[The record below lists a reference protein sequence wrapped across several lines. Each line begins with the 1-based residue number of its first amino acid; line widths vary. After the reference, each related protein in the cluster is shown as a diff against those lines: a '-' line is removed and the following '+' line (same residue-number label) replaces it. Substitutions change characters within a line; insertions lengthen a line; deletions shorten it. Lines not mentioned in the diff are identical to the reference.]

1 MIYLDYSATTPVDK
15 RVLETFNKVCLDY
28 PGNSNSL
35 HSLGVKSK
43 ELEEYV
49 TDKIARILKIK
60 PTEIIYTSSSSES
73 NNTAIKG
80 ICLKYKNRGKHII
93 TTSLEHSSVIAPLNY
108 LTKQGFEVD
117 FVNLKD
123 DGTVDLEHLKSL
135 MRDDTVLV
143 SISYVDSELG
153 IVQPINEISKIV
165 KTNPKTFFHVDCTQ
179 AIGKI
184 NVDLSNIDLA
194 SISAHKIYGLK
205 GVALLIKK
213 ENIVIEPLI
222 HGGKSTTI
230 YRAGT
235 PALPL
240 YASMMKALELIIPNV
255 EENIKYITK
264 LNKKITDRLSNYEN
278 VYINSTD
285 KSIVNTINFSIKE
298 IKPETFIHALEEYEI
313 YVSTKSACSSAD
325 SMSNSVYA
333 VTKDKERANNTIRI
347 SLSYLTTEEEIDKFL
362 KVFDEC
368 YNHLLLKKVE
378 YEIN

>member
-15 RVLETFNKVCLDY
+15 RVLDTFNKVCLEY

-35 HSLGVKSK
+35 HILGVKSK

-49 TDKIARILKIK
+49 TNKIADILKVK
-60 PTEIIYTSSSSES
+60 STEIIYTSSSSES

-108 LTKQGFEVD
+108 LTKEGFEVD
-117 FVNLKD
+117 FVNLKE

-135 MRDDTVLV
+135 MRDDTLLV

-153 IVQPINEISKIV
+153 VVQPINEISKIV
-165 KTNPKTFFHVDCTQ
+165 KKNPKTFFHVDCTQ
-179 AIGKI
+179 AVGKI

-194 SISAHKIYGLK
+194 SISAHKFYGLK
-205 GVALLIKK
+205 GVSLLIKK

-222 HGGKSTTI
+222 HGGKSTTV
-230 YRAGT
+230 YRSGT

-240 YASMMKALELIIPNV
+240 YASMMKALELIVPNID
-255 EENIKYITK
+255 ENTKYISK
-264 LNKKITDRLSNYEN
+264 LNKKIIDKLSTYEN
-278 VYINSTD
+278 IYINSTE
-285 KSIVNTINFSIKE
+285 KSIVNTINISIKG

-325 SMSNSVYA
+325 AMSNSVYA
-333 VTKDKERANNTIRI
+333 VTKDKERASNTIRI

-362 KVFDEC
+362 EVFDKC
-368 YNHLLLKKVE
+368 YNHLLLKRV
-378 YEIN
+378 

>member
-15 RVLETFNKVCLDY
+15 RVLETYNKVCLDY

-108 LTKQGFEVD
+108 LTKQAFEVD

-285 KSIVNTINFSIKE
+285 KSIVNTINFSIKG

>member
-15 RVLETFNKVCLDY
+15 RVLDTFNKVCLEY

-49 TDKIARILKIK
+49 TSRIADILKVK
-60 PTEIIYTSSSSES
+60 STEIIYTSSSSES

-80 ICLKYKNRGKHII
+80 ICFKYKNRGKHII

-108 LTKQGFEVD
+108 LTKEGFEVD

-135 MRDDTVLV
+135 MRADTLLV

-165 KTNPKTFFHVDCTQ
+165 KKNPKTFFHVDCTQ
-179 AIGKI
+179 AVGKI

-194 SISAHKIYGLK
+194 SISAHKFYGLK
-205 GVALLIKK
+205 GVSLLIKK

-222 HGGKSTTI
+222 HGGKSTTV
-230 YRAGT
+230 YRSGT

-240 YASMMKALELIIPNV
+240 YASMMKALELIIPNIDK
-255 EENIKYITK
+255 NTKYISK
-264 LNKKITDRLSNYEN
+264 LNKKIIDKLSTYEN
-278 VYINSTD
+278 VYINSTE
-285 KSIVNTINFSIKE
+285 KSIVNTINISIKG

-333 VTKDKERANNTIRI
+333 VTKDKERASNTIRI

-362 KVFDEC
+362 EVFDKC
-368 YNHLLLKKVE
+368 YNHLLLKRV
-378 YEIN
+378 

>member
-15 RVLETFNKVCLDY
+15 RVLDTFNKVCLEY

-49 TDKIARILKIK
+49 TTKIADILKVK
-60 PTEIIYTSSSSES
+60 PTEIIYTSCSSES

-117 FVNLKD
+117 FVNLKE
-123 DGTVDLEHLKSL
+123 DGTVNLEHLKSL
-135 MRDDTVLV
+135 MRDDTILV

-165 KTNPKTFFHVDCTQ
+165 KKNPKTFFHVDCTQ
-179 AIGKI
+179 AVGKVNI
-184 NVDLSNIDLA
+184 DLSNIDLA

-222 HGGKSTTI
+222 HGGKSTTV
-230 YRAGT
+230 YRSGT

-240 YASMMKALELIIPNV
+240 YASMMKALELIIPNID
-255 EENIKYITK
+255 ENNKYISK
-264 LNKKITDRLSNYEN
+264 LNKKIIDKLSKYEN

-285 KSIVNTINFSIKE
+285 KSVVNTINISIKG
-298 IKPETFIHALEEYEI
+298 IKPETFLHALEEYEI

-333 VTKDKERANNTIRI
+333 VTKDKERASNTIRI

-362 KVFDEC
+362 EIFDKC
-368 YNHLLLKKVE
+368 YNHLLLKRG
-378 YEIN
+378 

>member
-15 RVLETFNKVCLDY
+15 RVLDTFNKVCLEY

-49 TDKIARILKIK
+49 TSKIADILKVK
-60 PTEIIYTSSSSES
+60 PIEIIYTSSSSES

-108 LTKQGFEVD
+108 LTKEGFEVD
-117 FVNLKD
+117 FVNLKE

-135 MRDDTVLV
+135 MRDDTLLV

-153 IVQPINEISKIV
+153 VVQPINEISKIV
-165 KTNPKTFFHVDCTQ
+165 KKNPKTFFHVDCTQ
-179 AIGKI
+179 AVGKI

-194 SISAHKIYGLK
+194 SISAHKFYGLK
-205 GVALLIKK
+205 GVSLLIKK

-222 HGGKSTTI
+222 HGGKSTTV
-230 YRAGT
+230 YRSGT

-240 YASMMKALELIIPNV
+240 YASMMKALELIIPNID
-255 EENIKYITK
+255 ENTKYISK
-264 LNKKITDRLSNYEN
+264 LNKKIIDKLSTYEN
-278 VYINSTD
+278 VYINSTN
-285 KSIVNTINFSIKE
+285 KSIVNTINISIKG

-333 VTKDKERANNTIRI
+333 VTKDKERASNTIRI

-362 KVFDEC
+362 EVFDKC
-368 YNHLLLKKVE
+368 YNHLLLKRV
-378 YEIN
+378 

>member
-15 RVLETFNKVCLDY
+15 RVLDTFNKVCLEY

-49 TDKIARILKIK
+49 TSRIANILKVK

-108 LTKQGFEVD
+108 LTKEGFEVD

-135 MRDDTVLV
+135 MRDDTLLV

-165 KTNPKTFFHVDCTQ
+165 KKNPKTFFHVDCTQ
-179 AIGKI
+179 AVGKI

-194 SISAHKIYGLK
+194 SISAHKFYGLK
-205 GVALLIKK
+205 GVSLLIKK

-230 YRAGT
+230 YRSGT

-240 YASMMKALELIIPNV
+240 YASMMKALELIIPNIDK
-255 EENIKYITK
+255 NTKYISK
-264 LNKKITDRLSNYEN
+264 LNKKIINKLSTYEN
-278 VYINSTD
+278 VYINSTE
-285 KSIVNTINFSIKE
+285 KSIVNTINISIKG

-325 SMSNSVYA
+325 AMSNSVYA
-333 VTKDKERANNTIRI
+333 VTKDKERASNTIRI

-362 KVFDEC
+362 EVFDKC
-368 YNHLLLKKVE
+368 YNHLLLKRG
-378 YEIN
+378 

>member
-15 RVLETFNKVCLDY
+15 RVLDTFNKVCLEY

-49 TDKIARILKIK
+49 TSRIADILKVK

-80 ICLKYKNRGKHII
+80 ICFKYKNRGKHII

-108 LTKQGFEVD
+108 LTKEGFEVD
-117 FVNLKD
+117 FVNLKE
-123 DGTVDLEHLKSL
+123 DGTIDLEHLKSL
-135 MRDDTVLV
+135 MRDDTLLV

-153 IVQPINEISKIV
+153 VVQPINEISKIV
-165 KTNPKTFFHVDCTQ
+165 KKNPKTFFHVDCTQ
-179 AIGKI
+179 AVGKI

-194 SISAHKIYGLK
+194 SISAHKFYGLK
-205 GVALLIKK
+205 GVSLLIKK

-222 HGGKSTTI
+222 HGGKSTTV
-230 YRAGT
+230 YRSGT

-240 YASMMKALELIIPNV
+240 YASMMKALELIIPNIDK
-255 EENIKYITK
+255 NTKYISK
-264 LNKKITDRLSNYEN
+264 LNKKIIDKLSTYEN
-278 VYINSTD
+278 VYINSTN
-285 KSIVNTINFSIKE
+285 KSIVNTINISIKG

-313 YVSTKSACSSAD
+313 YVSTKSACSKAD

-333 VTKDKERANNTIRI
+333 VTKDKERASNTIRI

-362 KVFDEC
+362 EVFDKC
-368 YNHLLLKKVE
+368 YNHLLLKRV
-378 YEIN
+378 

>member
-15 RVLETFNKVCLDY
+15 RVLDTFNKVCLEY

-43 ELEEYV
+43 ELEEYI
-49 TDKIARILKIK
+49 TSRIADILKVK

-80 ICLKYKNRGKHII
+80 ICFKYKNRGKHII
-93 TTSLEHSSVIAPLNY
+93 TTSLEHSSIIAPLNY
-108 LTKQGFEVD
+108 LTKEGFEVD

-135 MRDDTVLV
+135 MRDDTILV

-165 KTNPKTFFHVDCTQ
+165 KKNPKTFFHVDCTQ
-179 AIGKI
+179 AVGKI
-184 NVDLSNIDLA
+184 NVDLSNVDLA
-194 SISAHKIYGLK
+194 SISAHKFYGLK
-205 GVALLIKK
+205 GVSLLIKK

-222 HGGKSTTI
+222 HGGKSTTV
-230 YRAGT
+230 YRSGT

-240 YASMMKALELIIPNV
+240 YASMMKALELIIPNIDS
-255 EENIKYITK
+255 NTKYISK
-264 LNKKITDRLSNYEN
+264 LNKKIIDKLSTYKN

-285 KSIVNTINFSIKE
+285 KSIVNTINISIKG

-313 YVSTKSACSSAD
+313 YVSTKSACSKAD

-333 VTKDKERANNTIRI
+333 VTKDKERASNTIRI
-347 SLSYLTTEEEIDKFL
+347 SLSYLTTEEDIDKFL
-362 KVFDEC
+362 DVFDKC
-368 YNHLLLKKVE
+368 YNHLLLKRV
-378 YEIN
+378 

>member
-15 RVLETFNKVCLDY
+15 RVLDTFNKVCLEY

-49 TDKIARILKIK
+49 TGRIADILKVK

-80 ICLKYKNRGKHII
+80 ICFKYKNRGKHII

-108 LTKQGFEVD
+108 LTKEGFEVD
-117 FVNLKD
+117 FVNLKE

-135 MRDDTVLV
+135 MRDDTLLV

-165 KTNPKTFFHVDCTQ
+165 KKNPKTFFHVDCTQ
-179 AIGKI
+179 AVGKI

-194 SISAHKIYGLK
+194 SISAHKFYGLK
-205 GVALLIKK
+205 GVSLLIKK

-222 HGGKSTTI
+222 HGGKSTTV
-230 YRAGT
+230 YRSGT

-240 YASMMKALELIIPNV
+240 YASMMKALELIIPNIDK
-255 EENIKYITK
+255 NTKYISK
-264 LNKKITDRLSNYEN
+264 LNKKIIDKLSTYEN
-278 VYINSTD
+278 VYINSTE
-285 KSIVNTINFSIKE
+285 KSIVNTINISIKG

-325 SMSNSVYA
+325 AMSNSVYA
-333 VTKDKERANNTIRI
+333 VTKDKERASNTIRI

-362 KVFDEC
+362 EVFDKC
-368 YNHLLLKKVE
+368 YNHLLLKRV
-378 YEIN
+378 

>member
-49 TDKIARILKIK
+49 TDKIAKILKIK

-165 KTNPKTFFHVDCTQ
+165 KANPKTFFHVDCTQ

-240 YASMMKALELIIPNV
+240 YASMMKALELIVPTV

-264 LNKKITDRLSNYEN
+264 LNKKIIDRLSNYEN

-285 KSIVNTINFSIKE
+285 KSIVNTINLSIKG
-298 IKPETFIHALEEYEI
+298 IKPETFIHALEKYEI

-368 YNHLLLKKVE
+368 YNHLLLKKV
-378 YEIN
+378 

>member
-15 RVLETFNKVCLDY
+15 RVLDTFNKVCLEY

-49 TDKIARILKIK
+49 TSKIADILKVK

-108 LTKQGFEVD
+108 LTKEGFEVD
-117 FVNLKD
+117 FVNLNS

-135 MRDDTVLV
+135 MRDDTLLV

-153 IVQPINEISKIV
+153 VVQPINEISKIV
-165 KTNPKTFFHVDCTQ
+165 KKNPKTFFHVDCTQ
-179 AIGKI
+179 AVGKV

-194 SISAHKIYGLK
+194 SISAHKFYGLK
-205 GVALLIKK
+205 GVSLLIKK

-222 HGGKSTTI
+222 HGGKSTTV
-230 YRAGT
+230 YRSGT

-240 YASMMKALELIIPNV
+240 YASMMKALELIIPNIDK
-255 EENIKYITK
+255 NTKYISK
-264 LNKKITDRLSNYEN
+264 LNKKIIDKLSTYEN
-278 VYINSTD
+278 VYINSTE
-285 KSIVNTINFSIKE
+285 KSIVNTINISIKG

-325 SMSNSVYA
+325 AMSNSVYA
-333 VTKDKERANNTIRI
+333 VTKDKERASNTIRI

-362 KVFDEC
+362 EVFDKC
-368 YNHLLLKKVE
+368 YNHLLLKRG
-378 YEIN
+378 

>member
-15 RVLETFNKVCLDY
+15 RVLDTFNKVCLEY

-49 TDKIARILKIK
+49 TGRIADILKVK

-108 LTKQGFEVD
+108 LTKEGFEVD
-117 FVNLKD
+117 FVNLKE

-135 MRDDTVLV
+135 MRDDTLLV

-165 KTNPKTFFHVDCTQ
+165 KKNPKTFFHVDCTQ
-179 AIGKI
+179 AVGKI

-194 SISAHKIYGLK
+194 SISAHKFYGLK
-205 GVALLIKK
+205 GVSLLIKK

-222 HGGKSTTI
+222 HGGKSTTV
-230 YRAGT
+230 YRSGT

-240 YASMMKALELIIPNV
+240 YASMMKALELIIPNID
-255 EENIKYITK
+255 ENTKYISK
-264 LNKKITDRLSNYEN
+264 LNKKIIDKLSTYEN
-278 VYINSTD
+278 VYINSTE
-285 KSIVNTINFSIKE
+285 KSIVNTINISIKG

-333 VTKDKERANNTIRI
+333 VTKDKERASNTIRI
-347 SLSYLTTEEEIDKFL
+347 SLSYLTTEEEIDQFL
-362 KVFDEC
+362 EVFDKC
-368 YNHLLLKKVE
+368 YNHLLLKRV
-378 YEIN
+378 

>member
-15 RVLETFNKVCLDY
+15 RVLDTFNKVCLEY

-49 TDKIARILKIK
+49 TSKIADILKVK
-60 PTEIIYTSSSSES
+60 PIEIIYTSSSSES

-108 LTKQGFEVD
+108 LTKEGFEVD
-117 FVNLKD
+117 FVNLKE

-135 MRDDTVLV
+135 MRDDTLLV

-165 KTNPKTFFHVDCTQ
+165 KKNPKTFFHVDCTQ
-179 AIGKI
+179 AVGKI

-194 SISAHKIYGLK
+194 SISAHKFYGLK
-205 GVALLIKK
+205 GVSLLIKK

-222 HGGKSTTI
+222 HGGKSTTV
-230 YRAGT
+230 YRSGT

-240 YASMMKALELIIPNV
+240 YASMMKALELIVPNID
-255 EENIKYITK
+255 ENTKYISK
-264 LNKKITDRLSNYEN
+264 LNKKIIDKLSTYEN

-285 KSIVNTINFSIKE
+285 KSIVNTINISIKG

-325 SMSNSVYA
+325 VMSNSVYA
-333 VTKDKERANNTIRI
+333 VTKDKERAINTIRI

-362 KVFDEC
+362 EVFDKC
-368 YNHLLLKKVE
+368 YNHLLLKRV
-378 YEIN
+378 

>member
-15 RVLETFNKVCLDY
+15 RVLDTFNKVCLEY

-49 TDKIARILKIK
+49 TSKIADILKVK
-60 PTEIIYTSSSSES
+60 PIEIIYTSSSSES

-108 LTKQGFEVD
+108 LTKEGFEVD
-117 FVNLKD
+117 FVNLKE

-135 MRDDTVLV
+135 MRDDTLLV

-153 IVQPINEISKIV
+153 VVQPINEISKIV
-165 KTNPKTFFHVDCTQ
+165 KKNPKTFFHVDCTQ
-179 AIGKI
+179 AVGKI

-194 SISAHKIYGLK
+194 SISAHKFYGLK
-205 GVALLIKK
+205 GVSLLIKK

-222 HGGKSTTI
+222 HGGKSTTV
-230 YRAGT
+230 YRSGT

-240 YASMMKALELIIPNV
+240 YASMMKALELIIPNID
-255 EENIKYITK
+255 ENTKYISK
-264 LNKKITDRLSNYEN
+264 LNKKIIDKLSTYEN
-278 VYINSTD
+278 VYINSTE
-285 KSIVNTINFSIKE
+285 KSIVNTINISIKG

-333 VTKDKERANNTIRI
+333 VTKDKERASNTIRI

-362 KVFDEC
+362 EVFDKC
-368 YNHLLLKKVE
+368 YNHLLLKRV
-378 YEIN
+378 

>member
-15 RVLETFNKVCLDY
+15 RVLETYNKVCLDY

-285 KSIVNTINFSIKE
+285 KSIVNTINFSIKG

>member
-15 RVLETFNKVCLDY
+15 RVLDTFNKVCLEY

-49 TDKIARILKIK
+49 TGRIADILKVK

-80 ICLKYKNRGKHII
+80 ICFKYKNRGKHII

-108 LTKQGFEVD
+108 LTKEGFEVD
-117 FVNLKD
+117 FVNLKE

-135 MRDDTVLV
+135 MRDDTLLV

-165 KTNPKTFFHVDCTQ
+165 KKNPKTFFHVDCTQ
-179 AIGKI
+179 AVGKI

-194 SISAHKIYGLK
+194 SISAHKFYGLK
-205 GVALLIKK
+205 GVSLLIKK

-222 HGGKSTTI
+222 HGGKSTTV
-230 YRAGT
+230 YRSGT

-240 YASMMKALELIIPNV
+240 YASMMKALELIVPNID
-255 EENIKYITK
+255 ENTKYISK
-264 LNKKITDRLSNYEN
+264 LNKKIIDKLSTYGN

-285 KSIVNTINFSIKE
+285 KSIVNTINISIKG

-325 SMSNSVYA
+325 AMSDSVYA
-333 VTKDKERANNTIRI
+333 VTKDKERAINTIRI

-362 KVFDEC
+362 EVFDKC
-368 YNHLLLKKVE
+368 YNHLLLKRV
-378 YEIN
+378 

>member
-15 RVLETFNKVCLDY
+15 RVLDTFNKVCLEY

-49 TDKIARILKIK
+49 TSRIADILKVK

-93 TTSLEHSSVIAPLNY
+93 TTSLEHSSIIAPLNY
-108 LTKQGFEVD
+108 LTKEGFEVD

-135 MRDDTVLV
+135 MRDDTILV

-165 KTNPKTFFHVDCTQ
+165 KKNPKTFFHVDCTQ
-179 AIGKI
+179 AVGKI

-194 SISAHKIYGLK
+194 SISAHKFYGLK
-205 GVALLIKK
+205 GVSLLIKK

-222 HGGKSTTI
+222 HGGKSTTV

-240 YASMMKALELIIPNV
+240 YASMMKALELIIPNID
-255 EENIKYITK
+255 ENTKHISK
-264 LNKKITDRLSNYEN
+264 LNKKIIDKLSTYEN
-278 VYINSTD
+278 VYINSTE
-285 KSIVNTINFSIKE
+285 KSIVNTINISIKG

-325 SMSNSVYA
+325 AMSNSVYA
-333 VTKDKERANNTIRI
+333 VTKDKERASNTIRI

-362 KVFDEC
+362 EVFDKC
-368 YNHLLLKKVE
+368 YNHLLLKRV
-378 YEIN
+378 

>member
-15 RVLETFNKVCLDY
+15 RVLDTFNKVCLEY

-49 TDKIARILKIK
+49 TNKIADILKVK
-60 PTEIIYTSSSSES
+60 PIEIIYTSSSSES

-108 LTKQGFEVD
+108 LTKEGFEVD
-117 FVNLKD
+117 FVNLKE

-135 MRDDTVLV
+135 MRDDTLLV

-165 KTNPKTFFHVDCTQ
+165 KKNPKTFFHVDCTQ
-179 AIGKI
+179 AVGKI

-194 SISAHKIYGLK
+194 SISAHKFYGLK
-205 GVALLIKK
+205 GVSLLIKK
-213 ENIVIEPLI
+213 ENIMIEPLI
-222 HGGKSTTI
+222 HGGKSTTV
-230 YRAGT
+230 YRSGT

-240 YASMMKALELIIPNV
+240 YASMMKALELIIPNIDK
-255 EENIKYITK
+255 NTKYISK
-264 LNKKITDRLSNYEN
+264 LNKKIIDKLSTYEN
-278 VYINSTD
+278 IYINSTE
-285 KSIVNTINFSIKE
+285 KSIVNTINISIKG

-325 SMSNSVYA
+325 AMSNSVYA
-333 VTKDKERANNTIRI
+333 VTKDKERASNTIRI

-362 KVFDEC
+362 EVFDKC
-368 YNHLLLKKVE
+368 YNHLLLKRV
-378 YEIN
+378 

>member
-15 RVLETFNKVCLDY
+15 RVLDTFNKVCLEY

-49 TDKIARILKIK
+49 TSRIADILKVK

-80 ICLKYKNRGKHII
+80 ICFKYKNRGKHII

-108 LTKQGFEVD
+108 LTKEGFEVD
-117 FVNLKD
+117 FVNLKE

-135 MRDDTVLV
+135 MRDDTLLV

-165 KTNPKTFFHVDCTQ
+165 KKNPKTFFHVDCTQ
-179 AIGKI
+179 AVGKI
-184 NVDLSNIDLA
+184 NVYLSNIDLA
-194 SISAHKIYGLK
+194 SISAHKFYGLK
-205 GVALLIKK
+205 GVSLLIKK

-222 HGGKSTTI
+222 HGGKSTTV
-230 YRAGT
+230 YRSGT

-240 YASMMKALELIIPNV
+240 YASMMKALELIIPNIDK
-255 EENIKYITK
+255 NTKYISK
-264 LNKKITDRLSNYEN
+264 LNKKIIDKLSTYEN
-278 VYINSTD
+278 VYINSTE
-285 KSIVNTINFSIKE
+285 KSIVNTINISIKG

-313 YVSTKSACSSAD
+313 YVSTKSACSKAD

-333 VTKDKERANNTIRI
+333 VTKDKEKASNTIRI

-362 KVFDEC
+362 EVFDKC
-368 YNHLLLKKVE
+368 YNHLLLKRV
-378 YEIN
+378 

>member
-15 RVLETFNKVCLDY
+15 RVLDTFNKVCLEY

-49 TDKIARILKIK
+49 TNKIADILKVK
-60 PTEIIYTSSSSES
+60 PIEIIYTSSSSES

-108 LTKQGFEVD
+108 LTKEGFEVD
-117 FVNLKD
+117 FVNLKE

-135 MRDDTVLV
+135 MRDDTLLV

-153 IVQPINEISKIV
+153 VVQPINEISKIV
-165 KTNPKTFFHVDCTQ
+165 KKNPKTFFHVDCTQ
-179 AIGKI
+179 AVGKI

-194 SISAHKIYGLK
+194 SISAHKFYGLK
-205 GVALLIKK
+205 GVSLLIKK

-222 HGGKSTTI
+222 HGGKSTTV
-230 YRAGT
+230 YRSGT

-240 YASMMKALELIIPNV
+240 YASMMKALELIIPNID
-255 EENIKYITK
+255 ENTKYISK
-264 LNKKITDRLSNYEN
+264 LNKKIIDKLSTYEN
-278 VYINSTD
+278 VYINSTN
-285 KSIVNTINFSIKE
+285 KSIVNTINISIKG

-325 SMSNSVYA
+325 AMSNSVYA
-333 VTKDKERANNTIRI
+333 VTKDKERASNTIRI

-362 KVFDEC
+362 EVFDKC
-368 YNHLLLKKVE
+368 YNHLLLKRV
-378 YEIN
+378 

>member
-15 RVLETFNKVCLDY
+15 RVLDTFNKVCLEY

-49 TDKIARILKIK
+49 TSKIADILKVK
-60 PTEIIYTSSSSES
+60 PIEIIYTSSSSES

-108 LTKQGFEVD
+108 LTKEGFEVD
-117 FVNLKD
+117 FVNLKE
-123 DGTVDLEHLKSL
+123 DGTVDLEHLKNL
-135 MRDDTVLV
+135 MRDDTLLV

-153 IVQPINEISKIV
+153 VVQPINEISKIV
-165 KTNPKTFFHVDCTQ
+165 KKNPKTFFHVDCTQ
-179 AIGKI
+179 AVGKI

-194 SISAHKIYGLK
+194 SISAHKFYGLK
-205 GVALLIKK
+205 GVSLLIKK

-222 HGGKSTTI
+222 HGGKSTTV
-230 YRAGT
+230 YRSGT

-240 YASMMKALELIIPNV
+240 YASMMKALELIIPNID
-255 EENIKYITK
+255 ENTKYISK
-264 LNKKITDRLSNYEN
+264 LNKKIIDKLSTYEN
-278 VYINSTD
+278 VYINSTE
-285 KSIVNTINFSIKE
+285 KSIVNTINISIKG

-325 SMSNSVYA
+325 AMSNSVYA
-333 VTKDKERANNTIRI
+333 VTKDKERASNTIRI

-362 KVFDEC
+362 EVFDKC
-368 YNHLLLKKVE
+368 YNHLLLKRV
-378 YEIN
+378 

>member
-15 RVLETFNKVCLDY
+15 RVLDTFNKVCLEY

-43 ELEEYV
+43 ELEEYI
-49 TDKIARILKIK
+49 TTKIADILKVK
-60 PTEIIYTSSSSES
+60 PTEIIYTSCSSES

-93 TTSLEHSSVIAPLNY
+93 TTSLEHTSVIAPLNY

-117 FVNLKD
+117 LVNLKE

-135 MRDDTVLV
+135 MRDDTILV

-165 KTNPKTFFHVDCTQ
+165 KKNPKTFFHVDCTQ
-179 AIGKI
+179 AVGKVNI
-184 NVDLSNIDLA
+184 DLSNIDLA

-222 HGGKSTTI
+222 HGGKSTTV
-230 YRAGT
+230 YRSGT

-240 YASMMKALELIIPNV
+240 YASMMKALELIIPNID
-255 EENIKYITK
+255 ENTKYISK
-264 LNKKITDRLSNYEN
+264 LNKKIIDKLSTYEN

-285 KSIVNTINFSIKE
+285 KSVVNTINISIKG
-298 IKPETFIHALEEYEI
+298 IKPETFLHALEEYEI

-325 SMSNSVYA
+325 TMSNSVYA
-333 VTKDKERANNTIRI
+333 VTRDKERASNTIRI

-362 KVFDEC
+362 EIFDKC
-368 YNHLLLKKVE
+368 YNHLLLKRR
-378 YEIN
+378 

>member
-49 TDKIARILKIK
+49 TDKIAKILKIK

-240 YASMMKALELIIPNV
+240 YASMMKALELIVPTV

-264 LNKKITDRLSNYEN
+264 LNKKIIDRLSNYEN

-285 KSIVNTINFSIKE
+285 KSIVNTINLSIKG
-298 IKPETFIHALEEYEI
+298 IKPETFIHALEKYEI

-368 YNHLLLKKVE
+368 YNHLLLKKV
-378 YEIN
+378 

>member
-15 RVLETFNKVCLDY
+15 RVLDTFNKVCLEY

-43 ELEEYV
+43 ELGEYV
-49 TDKIARILKIK
+49 TTKIADILKVK
-60 PTEIIYTSSSSES
+60 PTEIIYTSCSSES

-108 LTKQGFEVD
+108 LTKEGFEVD
-117 FVNLKD
+117 FVNLKE

-135 MRDDTVLV
+135 MRDDTIFV

-165 KTNPKTFFHVDCTQ
+165 KKNPKTFFHVDCTQ
-179 AIGKI
+179 AVGKV

-222 HGGKSTTI
+222 HGGKSTTV
-230 YRAGT
+230 YRSGT

-240 YASMMKALELIIPNV
+240 YASMMKALELIIPNID
-255 EENIKYITK
+255 ENNKYISK
-264 LNKKITDRLSNYEN
+264 LNKKIIDKLSKYEN

-285 KSIVNTINFSIKE
+285 KSVVNIINISIKG
-298 IKPETFIHALEEYEI
+298 IKPETFLHALEEYEI

-325 SMSNSVYA
+325 TMSNSVYA
-333 VTKDKERANNTIRI
+333 VTKDKERASNTIRI

-362 KVFDEC
+362 EIFDKC
-368 YNHLLLKKVE
+368 YNHLLLKRG
-378 YEIN
+378 

>member
-15 RVLETFNKVCLDY
+15 RVLDTFNKVCLEY

-49 TDKIARILKIK
+49 TNKIADILKVK
-60 PTEIIYTSSSSES
+60 STEIIYTSSSSES

-108 LTKQGFEVD
+108 LTKEGFEVD

-135 MRDDTVLV
+135 MRADTLLV

-165 KTNPKTFFHVDCTQ
+165 KKNPKTFFHVDCTQ
-179 AIGKI
+179 AVGKI

-194 SISAHKIYGLK
+194 SISAHKFYGLK
-205 GVALLIKK
+205 GVSLLIKK

-222 HGGKSTTI
+222 HGGKSTTV
-230 YRAGT
+230 YRSGT

-240 YASMMKALELIIPNV
+240 YASMMKALELIIPNIDK
-255 EENIKYITK
+255 NTKYISK
-264 LNKKITDRLSNYEN
+264 LNKKIIDKLSTYEN
-278 VYINSTD
+278 VYINSTE
-285 KSIVNTINFSIKE
+285 KSIVNTINISIKG

-333 VTKDKERANNTIRI
+333 VTKDKERASNTIRI

-362 KVFDEC
+362 EVFDKC
-368 YNHLLLKKVE
+368 YNHLLLKRV
-378 YEIN
+378 

>member
-49 TDKIARILKIK
+49 TDKIAKILKIR

-165 KTNPKTFFHVDCTQ
+165 KANPKTFFHVDCTQ

-240 YASMMKALELIIPNV
+240 YASMMKALELIVPTV

-264 LNKKITDRLSNYEN
+264 LNKKIIDRLSNYEN

-285 KSIVNTINFSIKE
+285 KSIVNTINLSIKG
-298 IKPETFIHALEEYEI
+298 IKPETFIHALEKYEI

-368 YNHLLLKKVE
+368 YNHLLLKKV
-378 YEIN
+378 

>member
-15 RVLETFNKVCLDY
+15 RVLDTFNKVCLEY

-49 TDKIARILKIK
+49 TSKIADILKVK
-60 PTEIIYTSSSSES
+60 PIEIIYTSSSSES

-108 LTKQGFEVD
+108 LTKEGFEVD
-117 FVNLKD
+117 FVNLKE

-135 MRDDTVLV
+135 MRDDTLLV

-153 IVQPINEISKIV
+153 VVQPINEISKIV
-165 KTNPKTFFHVDCTQ
+165 KKNPKTFFHVDCTQ
-179 AIGKI
+179 AVGKI

-194 SISAHKIYGLK
+194 SISAHKFYGLK
-205 GVALLIKK
+205 GVSLLIKK

-222 HGGKSTTI
+222 HGGKSTTV
-230 YRAGT
+230 YRSGT

-240 YASMMKALELIIPNV
+240 YASMMKALELIIPNID
-255 EENIKYITK
+255 ENTKYISK
-264 LNKKITDRLSNYEN
+264 LNKKIIDKLSTYEN
-278 VYINSTD
+278 VYINSTE
-285 KSIVNTINFSIKE
+285 KSIVNTINISIKG

-333 VTKDKERANNTIRI
+333 VTKDKERASNTIRI
-347 SLSYLTTEEEIDKFL
+347 SLSYLTTEEEIDQFL
-362 KVFDEC
+362 EVFDKC
-368 YNHLLLKKVE
+368 YNHLLLKRV
-378 YEIN
+378 